1 MKNTGKAVKDESSSR
16 EKVNLGPIIVALIA
30 FVGVLCTC
38 WANIVIQKSKENH
51 EIHLQEMENAYEQ
64 KFNMSEK
71 IITKAG
77 IEYIR
82 YEISTDPAING
93 FHVIPYTYIV
103 IEVSGEKKYIPVEA
117 QFLQEEYVA
126 EQDGNCILYR
136 ENTIEELMEA
146 LGAQG
151 CESTAECM
159 VAIEYVV
166 EGKSEINVYEL
177 RTGQLKIAEEEKVI
191 VVVRDWENL
200 NYMKIDMMSWPVGSE
215 EQVKQLLQSIGYSSP

>member
-1 MKNTGKAVKDESSSR
+1 
-16 EKVNLGPIIVALIA
+16 
-30 FVGVLCTC
+30 
-38 WANIVIQKSKENH
+38 
-51 EIHLQEMENAYEQ
+51 MENAYEQ
-64 KFNMSEK
+64 KFNMTEK
-71 IITKAG
+71 IITRAG
-77 IEYIR
+77 IEYIS

-126 EQDGNCILYR
+126 EQDGKCILYR
-136 ENTIEELMEA
+136 ENTIEELTEA
-146 LGAQG
+146 LQAQG

-166 EGKSEINVYEL
+166 AGKSEVNVYEL

-191 VVVRDWENL
+191 AVVGDWENL
-200 NYMKIDMMSWPVGSE
+200 NYVKIDMMSWPVGSE
-215 EQVKQLLQSIGYSSP
+215 EQLKQLLQSIGYSNP

>member
-1 MKNTGKAVKDESSSR
+1 MKNIGKAVKDESSSR
-16 EKVNLGPIIVALIA
+16 EKVKWGPIIVALIA

-51 EIHLQEMENAYEQ
+51 EIYLQEMENAYEQ
-64 KFNMSEK
+64 KFNMTEK
-71 IITKAG
+71 IITRAG
-77 IEYIR
+77 IEYIS

-126 EQDGNCILYR
+126 EQDGKCILYR
-136 ENTIEELMEA
+136 ENTIEELTEA
-146 LGAQG
+146 LQAQG

-166 EGKSEINVYEL
+166 AGKSEVNVYEL

-191 VVVRDWENL
+191 AVVGDWENL
-200 NYMKIDMMSWPVGSE
+200 NYVKIDMMSWPVGSE
-215 EQVKQLLQSIGYSSP
+215 EQLKQLLQSIGYSNP

>member
-16 EKVNLGPIIVALIA
+16 EKVNWGPIIVALIA
-30 FVGVLCTC
+30 FVGGICKC
-38 WANIVIQKSKENH
+38 WADIVIQKSKENH
-51 EIHLQEMENAYEQ
+51 EIRLQEIENAYEQ
-64 KFNMSEK
+64 KFDMSEK
-71 IITKAG
+71 ITTRAG
-77 IEYIR
+77 IEYIS

-117 QFLQEEYVA
+117 QFLQKEYVA
-126 EQDGNCILYR
+126 EQDGKCILYR
-136 ENTIEELMEA
+136 ENTIEELMET

-151 CESTAECM
+151 CEGTAECM

-166 EGKSEINVYEL
+166 EGKSEVNVYEL

-191 VVVRDWENL
+191 AVVRDWENL
-200 NYMKIDMMSWPVGSE
+200 NHVKIDMMSWPVGSE
-215 EQVKQLLQSIGYSSP
+215 EQLKQLLQNIGYSSP